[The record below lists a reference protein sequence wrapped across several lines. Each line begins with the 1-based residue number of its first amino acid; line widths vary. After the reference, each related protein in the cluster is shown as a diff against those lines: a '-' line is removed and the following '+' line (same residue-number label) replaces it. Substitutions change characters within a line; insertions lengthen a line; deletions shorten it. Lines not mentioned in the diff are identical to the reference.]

1 MKQALIVH
9 AGHAGFTTRVELAG
23 CAVEVRFA
31 GCSADLGRA
40 LELVREHDGA
50 VDAIGI
56 DGLPVHLRLGSESAL
71 HPAGARLIE
80 AASRTPV
87 LDGSGVRS
95 VLEPWAVT
103 LAERAHPGVF
113 AGRKTLMVPGL
124 NHDGLARALAL
135 RTPRLRYADPL
146 LFFGLP
152 RLPGIGSPAWLPHV
166 AQASL
171 RRLARLAPERFTLG
185 PAALATGAGASAFR
199 WAELLV
205 GDARTIL
212 RAAPE
217 DLRGKTVVTECAG
230 EQDLEDLRRR
240 GAECLVTLM
249 PPLESDRA
257 VARLGAA
264 AIEAVLAAS
273 RRDPH
278 RALTEDTY
286 LDMVADLSWTPAVR
300 HLQAEATGVN
310 KFAFVI
316 HPLHI
321 GQIHQSPRFRWTRF
335 LPDRLVESLAAHLPP
350 ARVSRITGATSP
362 VTGQRVEGQL
372 IALGATP
379 REMMRRDAAF
389 TYRRLAQAAR
399 MAERDGARIMGLGA
413 FTSVVGDAGLTVAQ
427 KSPIAIT
434 SGNSL
439 TVVATLEAAKQAAV
453 RMGLRDLARGRAMI
467 IGATGSIGSVCARM
481 IAQAVQD
488 VVLVSIEPE
497 KLIELK
503 RTIVAETPGARV
515 ALATHAAGLAET
527 CDLIVTATSAFGQR
541 ILEISRCKPGA
552 IICDVA
558 RPPDINA
565 DEAALRPDVLVIE
578 SGEVLIPGDVDFH
591 YDIGLPP
598 RVSYAC
604 LAETALLAMEGRFE
618 SFTLGR
624 RISVERVKEIY
635 RLFKKHDFRLAGLRS
650 LGSYLTDTD
659 IAAKRELAEK
669 LRESP
674 ELFESVKREAAR
686 RLARIPARAKGVSA
700 GAEREPGR
708 PLLDPASWLRPTFR
722 LKL

>member
-1 MKQALIVH
+1 MKNVLIIH

-23 CAVEVRFA
+23 RKIEVRFA
-31 GCSADLGRA
+31 GCSGDLARA
-40 LELVREHDGA
+40 LALVRRHDGT
-50 VDAIGI
+50 VDAIGV
-56 DGLPVHLRLGSESAL
+56 DGFPVRLRLGSEQAL
-71 HPAGARLIE
+71 HPAGVRLLE
-80 AASRTPV
+80 AATRTPV

-95 VLEPWAVT
+95 ALEPWAVT
-103 LAERAHPGVF
+103 LAERAHPAIF
-113 AGRKTLMVPGL
+113 ARRKTLMVPGL

-135 RTPRLRYADPL
+135 RTSRLRYADPL

-152 RLPGIGSPAWLPHV
+152 RLPGVGSPASLPHV
-166 AQASL
+166 AHASL
-171 RRLARLAPERFTLG
+171 RRLTRLAPERFARG
-185 PAALATGAGASAFR
+185 PAPAVAAASASLFR
-199 WAELLV
+199 WAEVLA
-205 GDARTIL
+205 GDARTIR
-212 RAAPE
+212 RAAPA
-217 DLRGKTVVTECAG
+217 DLSGKTVVVESAG
-230 EQDLEDLRRR
+230 EQDLDELRRR

-249 PPLESDRA
+249 PPLEPDRPA
-257 VARLGAA
+257 ARLCAA
-264 AIEAVLAAS
+264 AIEAVLAAARS
-273 RRDPH
+273 DPH

-286 LDMVADLSWTPAVR
+286 LDMIADLSWTPAVR

-316 HPLHI
+316 HPLHV
-321 GQIHQSPRFRWTRF
+321 GQIHASPRFRWTRF
-335 LPDRLVESLAAHLPP
+335 LPDRLVESIAAHLPP
-350 ARVSRITGATSP
+350 ARVSRITGAASP
-362 VTGQRVEGQL
+362 LTGQRVEGQL

-379 REMMRRDAAF
+379 RQMMSRDAAF

-399 MAERDGARIMGLGA
+399 MAQRDGARIMGLGA
-413 FTSVVGDAGLTVAQ
+413 FTSVVGDAGVTVARE
-427 KSPIAIT
+427 SPIAVT

-453 RMGLRDLARGRAMI
+453 RMGSRDLARGRAMI

-481 IAQAVQD
+481 IAQAVHD

-497 KLIELK
+497 KLIDLK
-503 RTIVAETPGARV
+503 RTIVGETPGARV
-515 ALATHAAGLAET
+515 ALATRAEGLVET

-541 ILEISRCKPGA
+541 ILDISRCKPGA

-565 DEAALRPDVLVIE
+565 EEAALRPDVLVIE
-578 SGEVLIPGDVDFH
+578 SGEVMIPGDVDFH

-635 RLFKKHDFRLAGLRS
+635 GLFKKHDFRLAGLRS
-650 LGSYLTDTD
+650 LGSYVTDAD

-674 ELFESVKREAAR
+674 ELFETIKREAAR
-686 RLARIPARAKGVSA
+686 KLAHIPVRSKGVSA
-700 GAEREPGR
+700 GTEREARR
-708 PLLDPASWLRPTFR
+708 PFLDPSAWLRPTPR
-722 LKL
+722 LKP